1 MEKAVVISPKNVNKM
16 LFYLFGLLV
25 LILNKI
31 RYGIFGYKK
40 TRTFSVS
47 DIEQAVAYDV
57 SVVNNLKDYLDLFH
71 IKLNGL
77 NVLELGVGADLG
89 VGLLI
94 LAEGAQNYYGFDNN
108 NLAKQAPAQFYDLI
122 LDKILSEYGKESSE
136 NLRREL
142 FSFLNNHLS
151 KLHYEYD
158 PLFNPLIYKNNNIN
172 LIFSQATFE
181 HFTDPATTIGQLSEI
196 AKSGTVMINVIDFQ
210 THTRFLRDRDP
221 LNIYRYSESLYQALR
236 FDGIP
241 NRFTL
246 NYYEEI
252 LKKFGWKEIRILP
265 LKVLDDN
272 YIWQVRPFLAK
283 KFKSKTDLKNM
294 EVVVMCIKA

>member
-1 MEKAVVISPKNVNKM
+1 MNEAIIIKPKKVNDHIY
-16 LFYLFGLLV
+16 YLLGLIIL
-25 LILNKI
+25 LINKI
-31 RYGIFGYKK
+31 RYGLLGYYK
-40 TRTFSVS
+40 TRQFSAS
-47 DIEQAVAYDV
+47 ALAQAVIYDFQ
-57 SVVNNLKDYLDLFH
+57 VVANLKKYLKACGKSLAD
-71 IKLNGL
+71 L

-89 VGLLI
+89 VGLLM
-94 LAEGAQNYYGFDNN
+94 LAEGAGNYYGFDKN
-108 NLAKQAPAQFYDLI
+108 NLAGAMPIEFYDALLEKI
-122 LDKILSEYGKESSE
+122 MADKGAVIAD

-142 FSFLNNHLS
+142 FSFLNDRPN
-151 KLHYEYD
+151 KLHYSYD
-158 PLFNPLIYKNNNIN
+158 PLFNPLIYKNKSIN
-172 LIFSQATFE
+172 LIFSQASFE

-210 THTRFLRDRDP
+210 THTRFLRERDP
-221 LNIYRYSESLYQALR
+221 LNIYRYSESLYQTLR